1 MQTLMSTDI
10 VRFPDGQ
17 AGISNGVVSKGA
29 IALYLALMLPLLAF
43 TLVAWYVFYLYV
55 NRDRVLK

>member
-1 MQTLMSTDI
+1 MSTDI

-17 AGISNGVVSKGA
+17 VGISNGIVSKGA
-29 IALYLALMLPLLAF
+29 IALYLALTLPLLAF

-55 NRDRVLK
+55 NRDRVQK